1 MSQADLE
8 PEPGIGNGRVSASF
22 IRVLIVDD
30 ARQFQE
36 FLALFLLERPKFQ
49 VIATVSDGLEA
60 VRSAHELQPDL
71 ILLDIGLP
79 RLNGIEAARRIR
91 ELSPRSRILFVS
103 QESSPDVVQEAL
115 RTGASG
121 YVVKLDAGRELLAA
135 VDSVLRGEQYIGN
148 RFALH
153 HFAEGKAAM

>member
-1 MSQADLE
+1 MSQVDLE
-8 PEPGIGNGRVSASF
+8 PEPGIGKGCATSSI

-36 FLALFLLERPKFQ
+36 FLSLVLLERPKLR
-49 VIATVSDGLEA
+49 VVGRVADGLEA
-60 VRSAHELQPDL
+60 VRIVEELQPEL

-91 ELSPRSRILFVS
+91 EVSARSRILFVS
-103 QESSPDVVQEAL
+103 QESSADVMQEAL
-115 RTGASG
+115 STGASG

-135 VDSVLRGEQYIGN
+135 VDSVLRGEHFIGI
-148 RFALH
+148 RFAFH
-153 HFAEGKAAM
+153 DFAASKTAM